1 MKKNKK
7 IIASLLALVLVIG
20 ASIFGTLAYLQDKS
34 EEVKNTFTVG
44 DVQIKLD
51 EADVDVYGKKV
62 SEDRVLGN
70 EYKLIPGHSYIKD
83 PTVTVEAGSEESYI
97 RMLVT
102 INNADQLDRIFA
114 PVGVKLD
121 AIFKGYDN
129 NMWKIVNENPDAK
142 DNART
147 YEFRYYETVNTLD
160 GENKSLE
167 PLFTSFIV
175 PQEITNDD
183 LKTLEEFE
191 ITVEAHA
198 IQIDGFADEEKAW
211 EAFES

>member
-147 YEFRYYETVNTLD
+147 YEFRYYED
-160 GENKSLE
+160 RKS
-167 PLFTSFIV
+167 V
-175 PQEITNDD
+175 
-183 LKTLEEFE
+183 
-191 ITVEAHA
+191 V
-198 IQIDGFADEEKAW
+198 
-211 EAFES
+211 